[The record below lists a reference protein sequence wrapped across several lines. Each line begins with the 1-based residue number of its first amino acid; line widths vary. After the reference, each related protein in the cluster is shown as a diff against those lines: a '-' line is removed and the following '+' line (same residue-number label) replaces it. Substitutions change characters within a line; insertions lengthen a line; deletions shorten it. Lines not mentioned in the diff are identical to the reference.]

1 MNIYI
6 LRTPEGVVLYCSEAL
21 GEGTGVD
28 RPAFAAA
35 KLLRATAS
43 TAVLCTYLTYAGPAQ
58 RTTDNA

>member
-35 KLLRATAS
+35 KLLRD
-43 TAVLCTYLTYAGPAQ
+43 VLLLS
-58 RTTDNA
+58 